1 MTDVA
6 APEGSVY
13 ADSEHAA
20 HNLAIARKYL
30 EAIERRGPVAELLA
44 FYTEDAVQVE
54 LPNRLVPQ
62 GAVRNV
68 AALRDASERGRRAI
82 SAERYRVRSAVAAG
96 DRVMLEVLWIGTLAV
111 PLGALVPGDAM
122 RAHFAL
128 VMDFRDGRIA
138 HQRNYDC
145 FEPF

>member
-1 MTDVA
+1 MTDIA
-6 APEGSVY
+6 APEAPFF
-13 ADSEHAA
+13 ADTEHAA
-20 HNLAIARKYL
+20 RNLATARRYL
-30 EAIERRGPVAELLA
+30 EAIERRGPPEEVLA

-62 GAVRNV
+62 GAVRDV
-68 AALRDASERGRRAI
+68 GALRDASERGRRAI
-82 SAERYRVRSAVAAG
+82 AAERYHVRSAVAAG
-96 DRVMLEVLWIGTLAV
+96 DRVVLEVLWIGTLAV

-145 FEPF
+145 FEAF